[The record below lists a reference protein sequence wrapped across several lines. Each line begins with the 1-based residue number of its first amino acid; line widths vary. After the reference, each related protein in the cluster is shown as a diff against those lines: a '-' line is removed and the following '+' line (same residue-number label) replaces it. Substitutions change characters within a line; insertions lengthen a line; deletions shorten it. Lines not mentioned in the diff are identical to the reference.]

1 MGEYINIEWLAG
13 KAYIVVQS
21 EKTGWQLEIAHT
33 LTNNEI
39 DQIRDLEEQYN
50 QDLNQ
55 LLKDILN
62 EASKTTT
69 K

>member
-1 MGEYINIEWLAG
+1 MASWQGLHCYPVGKDRVAAKSRSYIN
-13 KAYIVVQS
+13 Y
-21 EKTGWQLEIAHT
+21 
-33 LTNNEI
+33 EI
-39 DQIRDLEEQYN
+39 DQVRDLEEQYN

>member
-1 MGEYINIEWLAG
+1 MGDYINIEWLAG

-21 EKTGWQLEIAHT
+21 EKTGWQLEVAHT
-33 LTNNEI
+33 LTDNEI
-39 DQIRDLEEQYN
+39 DQIRDLEEDYHR
-50 QDLNQ
+50 DLNE

-62 EASKTTT
+62 EASKTTV